1 MLSLASKT
9 YMEHSVQIQPERC
22 VLVMGPQLA
31 AAALSLSE
39 GVPAALSYGMLINI
53 GIHKMLDIENISNSN
68 SERSHKHTL
77 LVSAYE
83 LEPAFA
89 ANKIVETLREHGI
102 YQQWLADLF
111 GSLLSL
117 PTTVQKHGGEGGVI
131 EKLASLQEKGILLV
145 YTYYDTI
152 LDEGLGTTPVVLGE
166 DESVRS
172 WASQTPGILHVH
184 GVFSKPDTV
193 ACDCVDY
200 RRLVGET
207 PGGHI
212 LKEVCHERSV
222 IFVGFDGEF
231 YDPFLPKFAR
241 TFLTAQRP
249 PPLLLSAAPKVTT
262 LDPFLSLRVTQLTEL
277 DKSIIHAP
285 PASHLGEEE
294 REKVAWGGRG
304 VGGWEAEEYNSQQKG

>member
-1 MLSLASKT
+1 MWVDGKT
-9 YMEHSVQIQPERC
+9 VVSELFTACLQLVKEIMEHSVQIHPERC

-53 GIHKMLDIENISNSN
+53 GIHKMLDIQKNSN
-68 SERSHKHTL
+68 SSSNNERSHKHTL

-89 ANKIVETLREHGI
+89 ANKIVETLREHGV

-117 PTTVQKHGGEGGVI
+117 PTTMQKQGGEGGVI
-131 EKLASLQEKGILLV
+131 EKLASLQEKGVLLV

-166 DESVRS
+166 EESVRN

-262 LDPFLSLRVTQLTEL
+262 LDAFLSLRIAQLTEL
-277 DKSIIHAP
+277 DKLIVATP
-285 PASHLGEEE
+285 PASHPLGEE
-294 REKVAWGGRG
+294 G
-304 VGGWEAEEYNSQQKG
+304 N

>member
-1 MLSLASKT
+1 
-9 YMEHSVQIQPERC
+9 MEHSVQIDPERC

-53 GIHKMLDIENISNSN
+53 GIHKILDVEKNTSN
-68 SERSHKHTL
+68 SERSRKHTL

-89 ANKIVETLREHGI
+89 ANKIVETLREQGV
-102 YQQWLADLF
+102 YQQWLTDLF

-117 PTTVQKHGGEGGVI
+117 PTTKQKQGGGDGVI
-131 EKLASLQEKGILLV
+131 EKLASLQKKGVLLV

-152 LDEGLGTTPVVLGE
+152 LDVELGTTPVVLGE

-172 WASQTPGILHVH
+172 WASSQTPGILHVH
-184 GVFSKPDTV
+184 GVFSKPDSV
-193 ACDCVDY
+193 SCDCVDY
-200 RRLVGET
+200 RRLIGDT

-212 LKEVCHERSV
+212 LKEVCRERSV

-241 TFLTAQRP
+241 TFLSPQHP
-249 PPLLLSAAPKVTT
+249 PPLLLSAAPKVTP
-262 LDPFLSLRVTQLTEL
+262 LDAFLSLRVAQLTEL
-277 DKSIIHAP
+277 DKLIIPTP
-285 PASHLGEEE
+285 PASHLGELKREE
-294 REKVAWGGRG
+294 QQGRE
-304 VGGWEAEEYNSQQKG
+304 E